1 MIPRAFITNWK
12 QAAPWASDAQVE
24 QDLVIS
30 RALVEI
36 FSDKLLSNA
45 LAFRGG
51 TALHKL
57 YFAPAP
63 RYSEDIDLVQI
74 RPEPIGP
81 VIDRLRET
89 LHYLGAPKI
98 KQKDRNTTLIFR
110 FETEVEPVINMR
122 LKVEIN
128 CREHDFVFGTIKKSY
143 AVDSLWFSDSAE
155 LTTFELEE
163 LLATKV
169 RALYQRR
176 KGRDLFDLWYAD
188 QNTDID
194 WPRVMDAFQQIMG
207 NDGTPVTEKQ
217 LRLNLEEKLTHPD
230 FLIDIPN
237 LLRPEIQF
245 DSNHLNVDFLW
256 RNACQNPRP
265 KT

>member
-1 MIPRAFITNWK
+1 MIPRAFITHWK
-12 QAAPWASDAQVE
+12 QTAPWISDAQVE

-36 FSDKLLSNA
+36 FSDDLLSSA

-63 RYSEDIDLVQI
+63 RYSEDIDLMRIQ
-74 RPEPIGP
+74 PEPIGP
-81 VIDRLRET
+81 VIDRLREI
-89 LHYLGAPKI
+89 LDYLGAPKI

-128 CREHDFVFGTIKKSY
+128 CREHDFVFGPIKKSY
-143 AVDSLWFSDSAE
+143 AVDSPWFAGSSD

-163 LLATKV
+163 LLATKI

-188 QNTDID
+188 QHADID
-194 WPRVMDAFQQIMG
+194 WPRVMDAFHQIMK
-207 NDGTPVTEKQ
+207 NDGTPVTAKQ
-217 LRLNLEEKLTHPD
+217 LRLNLKEKLNHPD
-230 FLIDIPN
+230 FLADIPN

-245 DSNHLNVDFLW
+245 DKKKASIEFLEIS
-256 RNACQNPRP
+256 P
-265 KT
+265 

>member
-1 MIPRAFITNWK
+1 MIPRAFITGWK
-12 QAAPWASDAQVE
+12 QTAPWISDAQVE

-36 FSDKLLSNA
+36 FSDDLLSDA

-74 RPEPIGP
+74 NPEPIGP
-81 VIDRLRET
+81 VIDRLRKI
-89 LHYLGAPKI
+89 LDYLGEPKI
-98 KQKDRNTTLIFR
+98 RQKDRNTTLIFR

-122 LKVEIN
+122 VKVEIN
-128 CREHDFVFGTIKKSY
+128 CREHQFIFGPIKKTYSV
-143 AVDSLWFSDSAE
+143 ASPWFSGKVD

-188 QNTDID
+188 QHAEID
-194 WPRVMDAFQQIMG
+194 WPRVMGAFRQIME
-207 NDGTPVTEKQ
+207 NDGTPVTNRQ
-217 LRLNLEEKLTHPD
+217 FQLNLEEKLDHPD
-230 FLIDIPN
+230 FLVDISN
-237 LLRPEIQF
+237 LLRPEIRFEPQTL
-245 DSNHLNVDFLW
+245 SADFLW
-256 RNACQNPRP
+256 S
-265 KT
+265 KK

>member
-1 MIPRAFITNWK
+1 VIPRAFITNWK
-12 QAAPWASDAQVE
+12 QTAPWISEAQIE
-24 QDLVIS
+24 QDLVLS

-36 FSDKLLSNA
+36 FSDELLRNT

-81 VIDRLRET
+81 VIDRLREIFD
-89 LHYLGAPKI
+89 YLGNPKI

-122 LKVEIN
+122 VKIEIN
-128 CREHDFVFGTIKKSY
+128 CREHDFIFGPSKKSY
-143 AVDSLWFSDSAE
+143 SVDSPWFSGSAD
-155 LTTFELEE
+155 LTTFQLEE

-188 QNTDID
+188 QHADID
-194 WPRVMDAFQQIMG
+194 WPGVMSAFHQIMK
-207 NDGTPVTEKQ
+207 NDGIPVTDKQ
-217 LRLNLEEKLTHPD
+217 LRLNLEEKLEHPD
-230 FLIDIPN
+230 FLADIGN
-237 LLRPEIQF
+237 LLRPGIQF
-245 DSNHLNVDFLW
+245 DAS
-256 RNACQNPRP
+256 
-265 KT
+265 KTQSVIHKLYEEPT

>member
-1 MIPRAFITNWK
+1 MIPRAYITHWK
-12 QAAPWASDAQVE
+12 QHAPWISDAQVE

-30 RALVEI
+30 RALVDI
-36 FSDKLLSNA
+36 YSDKLLSNS

-57 YFAPAP
+57 YFSPAP

-74 RPEPIGP
+74 RPEPIGA
-81 VIDRLRET
+81 VIDRLREV
-89 LHYLGAPKI
+89 LNYLEPPNI

-110 FETEVEPVINMR
+110 FETEVEPVIRMR

-128 CREHDFVFGTIKKSY
+128 CREHDFVFGSIKKDY
-143 AVDSLWFSDSAE
+143 DVDSPWFSGMAE

-188 QNTDID
+188 QKADID
-194 WPRVMDAFQQIMG
+194 WPRVMDAFRTIMT
-207 NDGTPVTEKQ
+207 NDGTPVTNRQ
-217 LRLNLEEKLTHPD
+217 LQLNLEEKVNHPD
-230 FLIDIPN
+230 FLADIRN
-237 LLRPEIQF
+237 LLRPELAIELE
-245 DSNHLNVDFLW
+245 DMNLNFLGIT
-256 RNACQNPRP
+256 NE
-265 KT
+265 

>member
-1 MIPRAFITNWK
+1 MIPRAFITAWK
-12 QAAPWASDAQVE
+12 QTAPWVSDAQVE

-30 RALVEI
+30 RSLVEI
-36 FSDKLLSNA
+36 FSDDLLANT

-74 RPEPIGP
+74 RPESIGP
-81 VIDRLRET
+81 VIDRLRKI
-89 LHYLGAPKI
+89 LNYLGEAKI
-98 KQKDRNTTLIFR
+98 KQKDRNTTLLFR
-110 FETEVEPVINMR
+110 FQTEVEPVINMR
-122 LKVEIN
+122 LKIEIN
-128 CREHDFVFGTIKKSY
+128 CREHQFVFGPVKKNYS
-143 AVDSLWFSDSAE
+143 VDSPWFSGKAD
-155 LTTFELEE
+155 LTTFKLEE

-188 QNTDID
+188 QHAAIN
-194 WPRVMDAFQQIMG
+194 WLMVMQAFHQIMET
-207 NDGTPVTEKQ
+207 DATPVTVKQ
-217 LRLNLEEKLTHPD
+217 LRLNLEEKLVHPD
-230 FLIDIPN
+230 FLTDISN

-245 DSNHLNVDFLW
+245 EPKGLNTDFLW
-256 RNACQNPRP
+256 GE
-265 KT
+265 K

>member
-1 MIPRAFITNWK
+1 VIPRAFITNWK
-12 QAAPWASDAQVE
+12 QTAPWISDAQVE

-36 FSDKLLSNA
+36 FSDNLLADN

-81 VIDRLRET
+81 VIDRLRERISF
-89 LHYLGAPKI
+89 LEEPKI
-98 KQKDRNTTLIFR
+98 RQKDRNTTLLFR
-110 FETEVEPVINMR
+110 FETEVAPVINMR
-122 LKVEIN
+122 LKIEIN
-128 CREHDFVFGTIKKSY
+128 CREHKFIFGPVKKSY
-143 AVDSLWFSDSAE
+143 SVNSPWFKGSAE

-163 LLATKV
+163 LLATKI

-176 KGRDLFDLWYAD
+176 KGRDLFDLWHA
-188 QNTDID
+188 NRHADID
-194 WPRVMDAFQQIMG
+194 WPRVMDAFRQIMKT
-207 NDGTPVTEKQ
+207 DGTPVTDKQ

-230 FLIDIPN
+230 FLADIRN

-245 DSNHLNVDFLW
+245 RPENLRPDFLW
-256 RNACQNPRP
+256 SEQ
-265 KT
+265 

>member
-1 MIPRAFITNWK
+1 VIPRAFITHWK
-12 QAAPWASDAQVE
+12 QTAPWVSDAQVE

-30 RALVEI
+30 RALVEL
-36 FSDKLLSNA
+36 FSDDLLSSA

-57 YFAPAP
+57 YFPPAP

-81 VIDRLRET
+81 VIDRLREI
-89 LHYLGAPKI
+89 LNYLDGPKI
-98 KQKDRNTTLIFR
+98 RQKDRNTTLLFR

-122 LKVEIN
+122 LKIEIN
-128 CREHDFVFGTIKKSY
+128 CREHDFIFGPIKKEYS
-143 AVDSLWFSDSAE
+143 VDSPWFNGTTG
-155 LTTFELEE
+155 LTTFQLEE

-194 WPRVMDAFQQIMG
+194 WPRVLGAFHQIMK
-207 NDGTPVTEKQ
+207 NDGTPVTDKQ
-217 LRLNLEEKLTHPD
+217 LRLNLEEKLGHPD
-230 FLIDIPN
+230 FLTDIPN
-237 LLRPEIQF
+237 LLRPGIAFDLQTSAVSLLEEI
-245 DSNHLNVDFLW
+245 L
-256 RNACQNPRP
+256 
-265 KT
+265 

>member
-1 MIPRAFITNWK
+1 VIPRAFITHWK
-12 QAAPWASDAQVE
+12 QTAPWISDAQVE

-36 FSDKLLSNA
+36 FSDDLLGTS

-74 RPEPIGP
+74 HPEPIGP
-81 VIDRLRET
+81 VIDRLREI
-89 LHYLGAPKI
+89 LNYLGEAKI

-128 CREHDFVFGTIKKSY
+128 CREHDFVFGPIKKSY
-143 AVDSLWFSDSAE
+143 AVNSPWFNGVVA

-188 QNTDID
+188 QNAPID
-194 WPRVMDAFQQIMG
+194 WPRVLGAFRQIMK
-207 NDGTPVTEKQ
+207 NDGTPVTDKQ
-217 LRLNLEEKLTHPD
+217 FRLNLEEKLEHPD
-230 FLIDIPN
+230 FLSDISN

-245 DSNHLNVDFLW
+245 DPIHLNIDFL
-256 RNACQNPRP
+256 RI
-265 KT
+265 

>member
-1 MIPRAFITNWK
+1 MIPRAHITHWK
-12 QAAPWASDAQVE
+12 QFAPWVSDAQVE

-30 RALVEI
+30 RALVDI
-36 FSDKLLSNA
+36 YSDEMLAGA

-74 RPEPIGP
+74 RPEPIGA

-89 LHYLGAPKI
+89 LDYLEPPKI
-98 KQKDRNTTLIFR
+98 KQKDRNTTLVFR
-110 FETEVEPVINMR
+110 FETEVEPVIRMR
-122 LKVEIN
+122 VKVKIN
-128 CREHDFVFGTIKKSY
+128 CREHRFVFGTTKKSY
-143 AVDSLWFSDSAE
+143 GVESPWFTGTTD

-188 QNTDID
+188 QHADID
-194 WPRVMDAFQQIMG
+194 WPRVMGAFRQIME
-207 NDGTPVTEKQ
+207 NDGTPVTNRQ
-217 LRLNLEEKLTHPD
+217 FQLNLGEKIGHPD
-230 FLIDIPN
+230 FLTDIQN
-237 LLRPEIQF
+237 LLRPEIQPDLAGMSSVAQKLF
-245 DSNHLNVDFLW
+245 
-256 RNACQNPRP
+256 
-265 KT
+265 T

>member
-12 QAAPWASDAQVE
+12 QTAPWISDAQVE

-30 RALVEI
+30 RALVDI
-36 FSDKLLSNA
+36 FSDELLCNA

-74 RPEPIGP
+74 QPEPIGP
-81 VIDRLRET
+81 VIDRLRDI
-89 LHYLGAPKI
+89 LGFLDGPKI

-122 LKVEIN
+122 LKIEIN
-128 CREHDFVFGTIKKSY
+128 CREHDFIFGPVKKQYS
-143 AVDSLWFSDSAE
+143 VDSPWFSGAAD

-188 QNTDID
+188 RNADID
-194 WPRVMDAFQQIMG
+194 WPRVMQAFHQIMN
-207 NDGTPVTEKQ
+207 NDGTPVTDKL
-217 LRLNLEEKLTHPD
+217 LRLNLEEKLEHPD
-230 FLIDIPN
+230 FLTDIGN
-237 LLRPEIQF
+237 LLRPEIRF
-245 DSNHLNVDFLW
+245 DNSELFSVMQKL
-256 RNACQNPRP
+256 
-265 KT
+265 TGELS

>member
-12 QAAPWASDAQVE
+12 QTAPWTSDAQVE

-36 FSDKLLSNA
+36 FSDNLLSTA

-81 VIDRLRET
+81 VIDRLREI
-89 LHYLGAPKI
+89 LHYLDGPKI
-98 KQKDRNTTLIFR
+98 RQKDRNTTLLFR

-122 LKVEIN
+122 LKIEIN
-128 CREHDFVFGTIKKSY
+128 CREHDFIFGPVKKEY
-143 AVDSLWFSDSAE
+143 AVESPWFNGTAD

-176 KGRDLFDLWYAD
+176 KGRDLFDLWHAD
-188 QNTDID
+188 QNAAIN
-194 WPRVMDAFQQIMG
+194 WPRVMDAFRQIMK
-207 NDGTPVTEKQ
+207 NDGTPVTDKQ
-217 LRLNLEEKLTHPD
+217 LRLNLEEKLEHPE
-230 FLIDIPN
+230 FLTDIPN
-237 LLRPEIQF
+237 LLRPGIQF
-245 DSNHLNVDFLW
+245 DPTHLNTDFLGI
-256 RNACQNPRP
+256 QQ
-265 KT
+265 

>member
-1 MIPRAFITNWK
+1 MIPRAFITAWK
-12 QAAPWASDAQVE
+12 QTAPWVSDAQVE

-30 RALVEI
+30 RSLIDI
-36 FSDKLLSNA
+36 FSDDLLA
-45 LAFRGG
+45 DTLAFRGG

-81 VIDRLRET
+81 VVDRLRKRFHF
-89 LHYLGAPKI
+89 LDAPKI
-98 KQKDRNTTLIFR
+98 KQKDRNTTLLFR
-110 FETEVEPVINMR
+110 FQTEVEPVINMR
-122 LKVEIN
+122 LKIEIN
-128 CREHDFVFGTIKKSY
+128 CREHQFVFGPVKKSY
-143 AVDSLWFSDSAE
+143 SVDSPWFSGKVD
-155 LTTFELEE
+155 LTTFKLEE

-188 QNTDID
+188 QHADID
-194 WPRVMDAFQQIMG
+194 WSVVMQAFHQIMET
-207 NDGTPVTEKQ
+207 DGTPVTDKQ
-217 LRLNLEEKLTHPD
+217 LRLNLEEKPAHPD
-230 FLIDIPN
+230 FLTDIGN

-245 DSNHLNVDFLW
+245 ETKGLKPDFLW
-256 RNACQNPRP
+256 NKQ
-265 KT
+265 

>member
-1 MIPRAFITNWK
+1 MIPRAFITHWK
-12 QAAPWASDAQVE
+12 QTAPWINEAQVE

-36 FSDKLLSNA
+36 YSDELLSNA

-74 RPEPIGP
+74 KAEPIGP
-81 VIDRLRET
+81 VINRLRET
-89 LHYLGAPKI
+89 LATLGNPKI

-122 LKVEIN
+122 VKIEIN
-128 CREHDFVFGTIKKSY
+128 CREHDFVFGPIKKSY
-143 AVDSLWFSDSAE
+143 SVDSPWFSGTAE

-188 QNTDID
+188 QHGDID
-194 WPRVMDAFQQIMG
+194 WPRVMGAFRQIMK
-207 NDGTPVTEKQ
+207 NDGTPVTDKQ
-217 LRLNLEEKLTHPD
+217 FKLNLEEKLMHPD

-245 DSNHLNVDFLW
+245 NPRNLNPDFLW
-256 RNACQNPRP
+256 SE
-265 KT
+265 K

>member
-1 MIPRAFITNWK
+1 VIPRAFITAWK
-12 QAAPWASDAQVE
+12 QTAPWISDAQVE

-30 RALVEI
+30 RSLVEI
-36 FSDKLLSNA
+36 FSDDLLADN

-57 YFAPAP
+57 YFPPAP

-81 VIDRLRET
+81 VIDRLRERIFF
-89 LHYLGAPKI
+89 LEEPKI
-98 KQKDRNTTLIFR
+98 RQKDRNTTLLFR

-122 LKVEIN
+122 VKVEIN
-128 CREHDFVFGTIKKSY
+128 CREHDFIFGPVKKSY
-143 AVDSLWFSDSAE
+143 SVDSPWFNGKVD
-155 LTTFELEE
+155 LTTFKLEE

-188 QNTDID
+188 QHADIN
-194 WPRVMDAFQQIMG
+194 WPMVMQAFHQIMEIDG
-207 NDGTPVTEKQ
+207 NPVTDKQ
-217 LRLNLEEKLTHPD
+217 LRLNLEEKLKHPD
-230 FLIDIPN
+230 FLTDIRN
-237 LLRPEIQF
+237 LLRPDIK
-245 DSNHLNVDFLW
+245 LNPKGLRPDFLW
-256 RNACQNPRP
+256 SEQ
-265 KT
+265 

>member
-1 MIPRAFITNWK
+1 VIPRAFITNWK
-12 QAAPWASDAQVE
+12 QTAPWVSDAQVE
-24 QDLVIS
+24 QDLILS

-36 FSDKLLSNA
+36 FSDKLLRNA

-74 RPEPIGP
+74 QAEPIGP
-81 VIDRLRET
+81 VIDQLRKI
-89 LHYLGAPKI
+89 LNYLGDPKI
-98 KQKDRNTTLIFR
+98 RQKDRNTTLLFR

-128 CREHDFVFGTIKKSY
+128 CREHQFVFGTMKKSY
-143 AVDSLWFSDSAE
+143 AVDSPWFTGTAD

-188 QNTDID
+188 QNADID
-194 WPRVMDAFQQIMG
+194 WPRVMDAFHQIMEK
-207 NDGTPVTEKQ
+207 DGTPVTPKQ
-217 LRLNLEEKLTHPD
+217 LHLNLEEKLEHPD
-230 FLIDIPN
+230 FLADIPN
-237 LLRPEIQF
+237 LLRPEIEF
-245 DSNHLNVDFLW
+245 NPKHPSIDFLEI
-256 RNACQNPRP
+256 
-265 KT
+265 

>member
-1 MIPRAFITNWK
+1 VIPRAFITNWK
-12 QAAPWASDAQVE
+12 HAAPWISDAQVE
-24 QDLVIS
+24 QDLVLS

-36 FSDKLLSNA
+36 FSDELLGEA

-63 RYSEDIDLVQI
+63 RYSEDIDLVQVKA
-74 RPEPIGP
+74 EPVGP
-81 VIDRLRET
+81 VIDRLREI
-89 LHYLGAPKI
+89 LGYLGAPKI

-128 CREHDFVFGTIKKSY
+128 CREHQFIFGTMKKSY
-143 AVDSLWFSDSAE
+143 TVDSPWFSGSAE

-188 QNTDID
+188 QHADID
-194 WPRVMDAFQQIMG
+194 WSRVMSAFRQIMK
-207 NDGTPVTEKQ
+207 NDGTPVTDKQ
-217 LRLNLEEKLTHPD
+217 LRLNLEEKLTHSD

-237 LLRPEIQF
+237 LLRPGILSVPQNLHF
-245 DSNHLNVDFLW
+245 DFLELYS
-256 RNACQNPRP
+256 
-265 KT
+265 